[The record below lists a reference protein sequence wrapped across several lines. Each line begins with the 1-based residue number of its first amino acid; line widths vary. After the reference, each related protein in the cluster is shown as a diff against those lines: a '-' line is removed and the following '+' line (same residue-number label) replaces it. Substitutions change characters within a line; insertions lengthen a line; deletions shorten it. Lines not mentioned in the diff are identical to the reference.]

1 MKVTRSNYESWFLDF
16 LEGNLDPSLMDEF
29 QIFLNENPDLT
40 AEMNM
45 VEQVTL
51 KADKSI
57 VFETK
62 DELKKSINHQQ
73 EEFEERAVAYY
84 EGDLSLSEQMNFEAS
99 LSENST
105 IAAQAK
111 QFGKL
116 KLVANKAIVYDRKE
130 QLKKNTVILPLWIK
144 VASAA
149 AILLLAYLLFQPGTG
164 VRPELRQLAD
174 DLKNKESKNA
184 AIPDKKVKVEE
195 KSAEKLT
202 PEVTTKPI
210 PATAPVKKKQTPTEP
225 KSDKKVIPTP
235 HLRAPEPEPSLLKP
249 RSIYFG
255 QTEDVELAVMI
266 LKDTVEASQEYELS
280 ELLKVQLAAIRK
292 SDDRELLSTE
302 NLGLSGLQLI
312 AKISGKRLTARKDD
326 DGTVRSVSFNS
337 RLLAFSI
344 PVNR

>member
-1 MKVTRSNYESWFLDF
+1 MKITRSNYESWFLDF
-16 LEGNLDPSLMDEF
+16 LEGNLESSLMDEF
-29 QIFLNENPDLT
+29 QVFLKLNPDLA
-40 AEMNM
+40 AELDM
-45 VEQVTL
+45 VEQVKL
-51 KADKSI
+51 EANKSI
-57 VFETK
+57 GYETK
-62 DELKKSINHQQ
+62 DELKKSDIDHEIEFQ
-73 EEFEERAVAYY
+73 EKAVAYY
-84 EGDLSLSEQMNFEAS
+84 EGDLSLEERIRFEAS

-105 IAAQAK
+105 RSAEAE

-116 KLVANKAIVYDRKE
+116 KLVANKAIVYDHKE
-130 QLKKNTVILPLWIK
+130 QLKKNIAILPLWMK

-149 AILLLAYLLFQPGTG
+149 AILLLAYLLFQSGAG
-164 VRPELRQLAD
+164 VRPEFRQFAD
-174 DLKNKESKNA
+174 DLKNKDPKNVTVPA
-184 AIPDKKVKVEE
+184 KKIKIEE

-202 PEVTTKPI
+202 PAVTTKPT
-210 PATAPVKKKQTPTEP
+210 PVTAPVKKKQRPAEQ
-225 KSDKKVIPTP
+225 KSDKKVIPSP
-235 HLRAPEPEPSLLKP
+235 HLRVPEPEPLLLKP

-255 QTEDVELAVMI
+255 QTEDVELAVMT
-266 LKDTVEASQEYELS
+266 LKDTVEASREYELS

-292 SDDRELLSTE
+292 SDDREFLSTE